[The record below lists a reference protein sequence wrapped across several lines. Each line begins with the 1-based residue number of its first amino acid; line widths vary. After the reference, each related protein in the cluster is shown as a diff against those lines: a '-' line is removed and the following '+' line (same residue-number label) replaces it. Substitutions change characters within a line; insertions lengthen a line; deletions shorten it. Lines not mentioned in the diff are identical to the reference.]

1 MLRIV
6 DRHVLRQVSL
16 PLAAALVIGLLMLL
30 ADRMVR
36 LLDTTLGKKNSFTV
50 VFEMLAYLVPHYLG
64 TALPAALFL
73 GLLLGFGKMSA
84 NSETDAFMASGVG
97 LHRLAQPVIILGALM
112 AALTLVIMG
121 WMQPYARYA
130 YRSVVFDV
138 QNVDVFYLAEEGVFM
153 QAGDRT
159 FVIDKL
165 DRNKNAFEHA
175 FIYQENGKKGS
186 DTVTAAKGALIE
198 NPAPQRPTLRLTE
211 GHRLSFKERP
221 SVTAPVPAVGETTEF
236 AMADTPLG
244 RISKDI
250 FRPRGEDERELTLP
264 ELFAAIG
271 NPPPK
276 ATAAEVSSELSE
288 RLVTAVSILILPFL
302 AIPFAVGSR
311 RSQRGFRTGVALVL
325 IVLYNEIIHQGATAA
340 NNGVAS
346 PLVTL
351 WLPCGLLA
359 AFAAWRYVSTC
370 FTLRPDPVSAALD
383 RAGEALGGLRLALWR
398 RFGWGPAAS

>member
-16 PLAAALVIGLLMLL
+16 PLAVALVIGLLMLL

-84 NSETDAFMASGVG
+84 NSETDAFMASGIG
-97 LHRLAQPVIILGALM
+97 LNRLARPVIILGALM
-112 AALTLVIMG
+112 AAFSLLILG
-121 WMQPYARYA
+121 WVQPHARYA

-138 QNVDVFYLAEEGVFM
+138 QNVEVFYLAEEGVFM

-159 FVIDKL
+159 FIIDRL
-165 DRNKNAFEHA
+165 DRGKNAFEHA
-175 FIYQENGKKGS
+175 FIFQDNGAEGS
-186 DTVTAAKGALIE
+186 DTVTAARGALIE
-198 NPAPQRPTLRLTE
+198 NPGGQRPTLNLKD
-211 GHRLSFKERP
+211 GHRLSFTTRP
-221 SVTAPVPAVGETTEF
+221 SVDAAKPATGETTEF
-236 AMADTPLG
+236 AIADTPLG
-244 RISKDI
+244 KLSKDI

-264 ELFAAIG
+264 ELYAALD
-271 NPPPK
+271 NPPPR
-276 ATAAEVSSELSE
+276 ATKEEVSSEFSE
-288 RLVTAVSILILPFL
+288 RLVTAASILILPFR

-325 IVLYNEIIHQGATAA
+325 IVLYNEVIHQGASAA

-346 PLVTL
+346 PVLLL
-351 WLPCGLLA
+351 WLPFGLLA
-359 AFAAWRYVSTC
+359 LFALWRYAATC
-370 FTLRPDPVSAALD
+370 FTLKADPVSTVID
-383 RAGEALGGLRLALWR
+383 RTGDYFGGLRVAVMR
-398 RFGWGPAAS
+398 RLGFGGAPA

>member
-1 MLRIV
+1 LLKLV

-73 GLLLGFGKMSA
+73 GLLLGFGRMSA
-84 NSETDAFMASGVG
+84 NSETDAFMASGIG
-97 LHRLAQPVIILGALM
+97 LNRMARPVIVLGLLMSALS
-112 AALTLVIMG
+112 LLIMG
-121 WMQPYARYA
+121 WVQPHARYA

-159 FVIDKL
+159 FIIDKL
-165 DRNKNAFEHA
+165 DRSKNAFTHA
-175 FIYQENGKKGS
+175 FIYQEKKGEGS
-186 DTVTAAKGALIE
+186 ETVTASRGQLIE
-198 NPAPQRPTLRLTE
+198 NTIDKRPTLRLE
-211 GHRLSFKERP
+211 DGHRMTFRTKP
-221 SVTAPVPAVGETTEF
+221 SHGAAVAEAGETTEF
-236 AMADTPLG
+236 VTADTPLG
-244 RISKDI
+244 RISKDL
-250 FRPRGEDERELTLP
+250 FRPRGADERELTLP
-264 ELFAAIG
+264 ELFGALD

-276 ATAAEVSSELSE
+276 AKPRHVASELSE
-288 RLVTAVSILILPFL
+288 RLVIAVSILILPFL

-311 RSQRGFRTGVALVL
+311 RSPRGFRTGVALVL
-325 IVLYNEIIHQGATAA
+325 IVLYNEIIHRGASAS

-346 PLVTL
+346 PLITM
-351 WLPCGLLA
+351 WLPCLLLA
-359 AFAAWRYVSTC
+359 VFAGWRYISACYLLRNDPIT
-370 FTLRPDPVSAALD
+370 TLID
-383 RAGEALGGLRLALWR
+383 RAGDFLGGLRVAITR
-398 RFGWGPAAS
+398 RVGWGSTS

>member
-1 MLRIV
+1 MLLPIV

-16 PLAAALVIGLLMLL
+16 PLAGALVIGLLMLL

-36 LLDTTLGKKNSFTV
+36 LLDTTLGKKNSFSV

-84 NSETDAFMASGVG
+84 NSETDAFMASGIG
-97 LHRLAQPVIILGALM
+97 LNRMARPVIVMGMLISALS
-112 AALTLVIMG
+112 LVIMG
-121 WMQPYARYA
+121 WVQPYARYA

-153 QAGDRT
+153 QAGSRT
-159 FVIDKL
+159 FILDKL
-165 DRNKNAFEHA
+165 NRSNNTFENA
-175 FIYQENGKKGS
+175 FIYEDKPKEGS
-186 DTVTAAKGALIE
+186 DTVTASRGSLIE
-198 NPAPQRPTLRLTE
+198 NPRGERPTLHLE
-211 GHRLSFKERP
+211 DGHRLTFKAQP
-221 SVTAPVPAVGETTEF
+221 DVTAPEAPAGETTEF
-236 AMADTPLG
+236 ALADTPLG

-264 ELFAAIG
+264 ELFSALKS
-271 NPPPK
+271 PPPK
-276 ATAAEVSSELSE
+276 ASFTDVYSELSE

-325 IVLYNEIIHQGATAA
+325 IVVYNEIIHQGASAA
-340 NNGVAS
+340 NHGLAS
-346 PLVTL
+346 PLVTM
-351 WLPCGLLA
+351 WLPCLLLA
-359 AFAAWRYVSTC
+359 VFAGWRYIGTC
-370 FTLRPDPVSAALD
+370 FTLRNDVVSALID
-383 RAGEALGGLRLALWR
+383 RVGEFFANLRHVIVR
-398 RFGWGPAAS
+398 RLGWGATS

>member
-1 MLRIV
+1 M

-73 GLLLGFGKMSA
+73 GLLLGFGRMSA
-84 NSETDAFMASGVG
+84 NSETDAFMASGIG
-97 LHRLAQPVIILGALM
+97 LNRMARPVIILGMLM
-112 AALTLVIMG
+112 SVLSLVIMG
-121 WMQPYARYA
+121 WVQPHARYA

-159 FVIDKL
+159 FIIDKL
-165 DRNKNAFEHA
+165 DRTTNSFVHA
-175 FIYQENGKKGS
+175 FIYEEKKGEGT
-186 DTVTAAKGALIE
+186 DTVTASRGQLIE
-198 NPAPQRPTLRLTE
+198 TGEGKRPTLRLE
-211 GHRLSFKERP
+211 DGHRLKFTAKP
-221 SVTAPVPAVGETTEF
+221 SPDEADPQAGEATEF

-244 RISKDI
+244 RISKDL
-250 FRPRGEDERELTLP
+250 FRPRGQDERELTLP
-264 ELFAAIG
+264 ELFGALKT
-271 NPPPK
+271 PPPK
-276 ATAAEVSSELSE
+276 AKPEEVASELSE

-311 RSQRGFRTGVALVL
+311 RSPRGFRTAAALVL
-325 IVLYNEIIHQGATAA
+325 IVLYNEIIHRGATAS
-340 NNGVAS
+340 NNAVAS
-346 PLVTL
+346 PLITM
-351 WLPCGLLA
+351 WLPCLLLA
-359 AFAAWRYVSTC
+359 IFAGWRYISTC
-370 FTLRPDPVSAALD
+370 YLLRNDPVTGAID
-383 RAGEALGGLRLALWR
+383 RLGDVFSGLRLGLAR
-398 RFGWGPAAS
+398 RTGWGAPS